1 MNECRVWIEFLSRLT
16 KGRATMPEAVGL
28 HSHLLECEYCSMRYD
43 EWMKRTGGTRF
54 P

>member
-28 HSHLLECEYCSMRYD
+28 HSHLLECEYCSKEMREQYK
-43 EWMKRTGGTRF
+43 E
-54 P
+54 